1 MSGTFPHIR
10 LIAQNSNYHTPASLH
25 HDAAAQEVDHP
36 RNKSCISGAGHLWWC
51 LCSWMMDL
59 IFALAP
65 PTWTKHELVWS
76 KWNAFEKN
84 CQLKYDGWM
93 GSKRQDY
100 HHQQHPHINPK
111 RVSQTKWHECEERL
125 QRKWQHLIGLQTCRL
140 TGPEMTPEYI
150 VLPGTMIANEVAGK
164 SPIEWKP
171 GLCFNIYTVSI
182 VSVCNLHKNNKFF
195 LFRQRCVPGWSESW
209 CSKLHTWQGFGN
221 PSSLT

>member
-1 MSGTFPHIR
+1 
-10 LIAQNSNYHTPASLH
+10 
-25 HDAAAQEVDHP
+25 
-36 RNKSCISGAGHLWWC
+36 
-51 LCSWMMDL
+51 MDL

-150 VLPGTMIANEVAGK
+150 VLPGTMIANGVAGK
-164 SPIEWKP
+164 SLFLRCYLAKGKHPKKSKAYCIWHTMLNFWHWTCHLMWT
-171 GLCFNIYTVSI
+171 GWIACGSYTKI
-182 VSVCNLHKNNKFF
+182 TN
-195 LFRQRCVPGWSESW
+195 
-209 CSKLHTWQGFGN
+209 TTQGN
-221 PSSLT
+221 